1 MRCYYIGCNQS
12 FVSKQLTLRFFWY
25 STSTG
30 MYVKNCFS
38 NLETLYSAT
47 VLEETRTQNGEAEQ
61 IKLSSSTTL
70 YTYSSYSPGKL
81 NLFILPML
89 KLVFNS
95 NYIAT
100 LKPENQTLAY
110 CHSQI
115 HDKLHAEYSWR
126 SAPNRMIT
134 GKFRTTH
141 RLLLCT
147 VPVPHSRQQ
156 WAYTVGTHAVLQYVR
171 YRYFLVRSVADSD
184 PVGSASGAGIR
195 IIFSF
200 WCQKMIPDDW
210 HRHWTLFI

>member
-1 MRCYYIGCNQS
+1 MRCYYIGCTQS

-100 LKPENQTLAY
+100 LICSY
-110 CHSQI
+110 YGH
-115 HDKLHAEYSWR
+115 
-126 SAPNRMIT
+126 
-134 GKFRTTH
+134 
-141 RLLLCT
+141 
-147 VPVPHSRQQ
+147 
-156 WAYTVGTHAVLQYVR
+156 
-171 YRYFLVRSVADSD
+171 
-184 PVGSASGAGIR
+184 
-195 IIFSF
+195 
-200 WCQKMIPDDW
+200 
-210 HRHWTLFI
+210 